1 NGESVNKGRASDA
14 VLWKRYGQGHR
25 WLLGKIAEVQGPRN
39 YEVPTE
45 QDDQRLRT
53 PKQNMPLK
61 HVEIPIKDDNSM
73 APNKQ
78 ASSEEGEGENKNDL
92 QSDNNND

>member
-1 NGESVNKGRASDA
+1 MLRASDA
-14 VLWKRYGQGHR
+14 GLWKSHGQGHR
-25 WLLGKIAEVQGPRN
+25 WLFGKRAEVQGPRN

-61 HVEIPIKDDNSM
+61 HVEIFIKDYDSM

-78 ASSEEGEGENKNDL
+78 ASSEEGEDESKNDP
-92 QSDNNND
+92 QSDNNNE